1 MEAAADWFTPVVG
14 ISLAGLLI
22 AVSTLGW
29 RAARWTGQ
37 VDSELGGLKN
47 FMEEI
52 RADIKMVFHK
62 LPPPGVAEGQSP
74 ARLTDFGKEVSQTIG
89 TEAWARDLAHSLKPE
104 VAGMAEYQVE
114 AFCRNYVHENI
125 PVDDDRVLLGMYEH
139 AIERGPVLSVLRI
152 VLRETA
158 CADWRDAETA
168 LIIRPRSPHPYVASH
183 LA

>member
-89 TEAWARDLAHSLKPE
+89 TEAEAWEWPGKRFADLAHSLKPE
-104 VAGMAEYQVE
+104 VAAG
-114 AFCRNYVHENI
+114 RNG
-125 PVDDDRVLLGMYEH
+125 RVSG
-139 AIERGPVLSVLRI
+139 RSVLPK
-152 VLRETA
+152 LRA
-158 CADWRDAETA
+158 
-168 LIIRPRSPHPYVASH
+168 
-183 LA
+183 